1 MPAQGSDAR
10 LLCRWVMVHC
20 RRITRAVSARP
31 GLIAGEVH
39 AVAGPSPSDQQQ
51 PVASIADV
59 ARRAGV
65 SIATVSRALRGLP
78 EVSAHTRQRV
88 VDAATELDYSVSPLA
103 AGLAS
108 GKVRS
113 IAVVTPY
120 LGRWFFGEVLHA
132 AAAVLGQRGYDIALY
147 VVDSMQARRSFFS
160 DLPPR
165 GRVGGI
171 ITLAMPMSEHEVG
184 RLRSLRLPMIAVGH
198 DAVDLP
204 RVRVDDHAAA
214 RMAVKH
220 LVDLGHRR
228 IAMVHG
234 DDGDSWDFIVPRHRE
249 EGYLQVLAEH
259 GLCADPRWR
268 ANGHFTAD
276 GGQVAMQQVL
286 DAGPPYPTGVFCQSD
301 EMAFGVLR
309 ALRRAGLRV
318 PDDISVVG
326 IDDHELARLWDLSTV
341 AQPVAE
347 HGRIA
352 AERLLA
358 AIDAGVRAEPEETIL
373 PVRMVARESTA
384 PPPEAASARR
394 RGFTAQGRSG
404 TGCSVG

>member
-1 MPAQGSDAR
+1 MS
-10 LLCRWVMVHC
+10 
-20 RRITRAVSARP
+20 
-31 GLIAGEVH
+31 GLV
-39 AVAGPSPSDQQQ
+39 PSDPNQ

-59 ARRAGV
+59 ARLAGV

-78 EVSAHTRQRV
+78 EVSPGTRQRV
-88 VDAATELDYSVSPLA
+88 VEAATELDYFVSPLA

-132 AAAVLGQRGYDIALY
+132 TAAVLGQRGYDIALY

-171 ITLAMPMSEHEVG
+171 LTLAMPMSKHEQD
-184 RLRSLRLPMIAVGH
+184 RLRSLRMPIIAVGH

-204 RVRVDDHAAA
+204 RVRVDDHEAA
-214 RMAVKH
+214 RMAVRH

-249 EGYLQVLAEH
+249 EGYLQVLGER
-259 GLCADPRWR
+259 GLLADPRWR

-276 GGQVAMQQVL
+276 GGQVAMQQIL
-286 DAGPPYPTGVFCQSD
+286 AQGPPYPTGVFCQSD
-301 EMAFGVLR
+301 EMAFGVLH
-309 ALRRAGLRV
+309 AIRRAGLRV
-318 PDDISVVG
+318 PDDVSVVG
-326 IDDHELARLWDLSTV
+326 IDDHELSRLWDLSTV
-341 AQPVAE
+341 SQPVAE

-352 AERLLA
+352 AERLLE
-358 AIDAGVRAEPEETIL
+358 AIETGIADPEETIL

-384 PPPEAASARR
+384 PPPAD
-394 RGFTAQGRSG
+394 
-404 TGCSVG
+404 